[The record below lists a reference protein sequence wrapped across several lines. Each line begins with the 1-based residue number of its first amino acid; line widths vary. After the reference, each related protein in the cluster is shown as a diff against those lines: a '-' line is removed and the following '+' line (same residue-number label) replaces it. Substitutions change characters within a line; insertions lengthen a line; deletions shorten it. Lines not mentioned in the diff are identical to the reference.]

1 MSTDATSP
9 VTPPTD
15 ATAPATAVRR
25 RWLYAVLVLAFL
37 FVLMPFLFWQSTWFG
52 KPLTDAQIAKY
63 FADTAHPRKAQ
74 HALSQISDRMASP
87 DTAVRESAKRWY
99 PQVVTM
105 AGSPQDELR
114 VTAAWVMGQDNGVPE
129 FHQALLRMMADANP
143 MVGRNA
149 ALSLV
154 RFQDTSGRNII
165 VQMLQAYSLT
175 APSAGKLSQ
184 RLKMGDIVNPGT
196 MVAHIEQGSAQ
207 TEVRSKVPGTIEQWL
222 VADGSTISPGQPLL
236 QLSPSPEVAWE
247 ALRALFLVG
256 TRDDIPVIDAYMR
269 SAANLPPSVIQQAS
283 LTRDSIRARN
293 P

>member
-1 MSTDATSP
+1 MNTDATSP
-9 VTPPTD
+9 VTSATE
-15 ATAPATAVRR
+15 ATAPPTGVRR
-25 RWLYAVLVLAFL
+25 RWLYAVLILAFL

-87 DTAVRESAKRWY
+87 DPAVREAAKRWY
-99 PQVVTM
+99 PQMVAM
-105 AGSPQDELR
+105 AGSSQDELR
-114 VTAAWVMGQDNGVPE
+114 VTAAWVMGQDNTRPE
-129 FHQALLRMMADANP
+129 FHQALRRMLADANP
-143 MVGRNA
+143 MVERNA

-154 RFQDTSGRNII
+154 RFQDTSGHDII
-165 VQMLQAYSLT
+165 VQMMQPYALQ

-184 RLKMGDIVNPGT
+184 RLKVGDIVNPGT
-196 MVAHIEQGSAQ
+196 MVGRIEQGSEQ
-207 TEVRSKVPGTIEQWL
+207 TEVRSKAPGTIEHWL
-222 VADGSTISPGQPLL
+222 AADGSAITPGQPLL

-247 ALRALFLVG
+247 ALRALFMIG

-269 SAANLPPSVIQQAS
+269 SAANLPPSVFKQAS